1 MEKLILNTIKEHF
14 NINLEENE
22 QIISDSFSKYPGEKK
37 KKITVCGYG
46 IFKDNIAKR
55 GSHRYF
61 LESQINNISN
71 KTLTAF
77 MLNPSN
83 SLPNEGFDQTVR
95 NVIRIAYV
103 KNYSKIVIL
112 NTFSLINGKGQDA
125 IKNYKK
131 QAKNNNDL
139 MIAWGTQIQT
149 SDKIYYL
156 KQIKNIKQKENKDI
170 NLVAYA
176 WNGISNCPY
185 HPSQQVD
192 NSKKNIDIDGDGRVL
207 SSFLKKNKNFKLLK
221 VNDNFELEFTGK
233 YL

>member
-1 MEKLILNTIKEHF
+1 MEKLILNTIKEYF

-37 KKITVCGYG
+37 KKINVCGYG

-61 LESQINNISN
+61 LEIQINNIGN

-103 KNYSKIVIL
+103 KNYSKVVIL

-131 QAKNNNDL
+131 QAKII
-139 MIAWGTQIQT
+139 MT
-149 SDKIYYL
+149 
-156 KQIKNIKQKENKDI
+156 
-170 NLVAYA
+170 
-176 WNGISNCPY
+176 
-185 HPSQQVD
+185 
-192 NSKKNIDIDGDGRVL
+192 
-207 SSFLKKNKNFKLLK
+207 
-221 VNDNFELEFTGK
+221 
-233 YL
+233 